1 MEGLTVIKRTFIIA
15 SLMLSFIS
23 GVGYTQQLPDC
34 STVPSGT
41 PCRNG
46 SNAPVSLTGP
56 QLTPSQ
62 TEIYQ
67 KLTTEQRKAVE
78 EAIQQKE
85 GTLTPDAID
94 ALKTRPEFQGLTSQD
109 ILQGKEMLEKKEA
122 QKKELEKKERESKEV
137 EKKFRDAA
145 SERKTLDE
153 KGDKTVFERVRNI
166 GKYQEIS
173 TVLKP
178 FGYDFFQESVV
189 KVVTDRKDIPVPG
202 DYTIGPGDEVKILL
216 WGRVNANYSL
226 VVDRNG
232 NITIPQVGPI
242 PVAGLTFEQMSK
254 HLIKQSEQFVGANI
268 DVTMGALKSMQIF
281 VLGDVKRPGAYTIG
295 SFATI
300 TDALLIAGGPAGIG
314 TMRNIQ
320 LRRKDK
326 IITTFD
332 LYDLLLKGDK
342 SKDTILQVGDVVFVP
357 VAGPIVGIAGNVKRP
372 AIYELKEKYDLNTLF
387 ELAGG
392 IIPTAYTQQIQ
403 VERIVRNEKQIVVDI
418 DDKQLMKAKDFHLQ
432 DVDLVK
438 IFNIAEKETNVVFVN
453 GNVKRPG
460 KYEYKPGM
468 RIRDLLKNQN
478 DLLEETFLDYALLMR
493 LEPPNFEKRHIP
505 FSLATILSSGERTDN
520 FELQPRD
527 TIYVFSKWFFRDK
540 PFVIV
545 EGEVRD
551 AQGQRSQ
558 NTERKDETL
567 HVERA
572 RDDLLMQQGI
582 RENDTASRDGQLR
595 DGFDQ
600 TQRVRSTEDSS
611 RTVRVKVSLGRNMRV
626 RDAILIAGDLTKN
639 AYLEK
644 GEIYRTGKKRE
655 TITIYFHVGRAL
667 QGDPENNIVL
677 QDEDRIVVHSVLEY
691 EYKKTVSV
699 GGDVLKPGDYQYVP
713 GATVKDLVFTAGNI
727 LESAYLDEAEI
738 TSQVVEGDKTVRLEH
753 RNINLKKALQ
763 GEPADN
769 VVLKPYD
776 RLTVKRLQ
784 DWRKEKFVAMSGEV
798 RYPGRYI
805 IKKNERLSS
814 LIERAGGYSDDA
826 YLRGAFFTRA
836 RVKDLQQKTLE
847 EMVLRMEREL
857 LAEAATIKESSVEGV
872 QARQVELQQRQ
883 KFVETLKKLPP
894 TGRMTVYLAHLRL
907 LKGSVYDIELEE
919 GDSLFIPTK
928 NSVVNVAGAVMSNG
942 SFVYIDGIGYEEYI
956 RMAGGYSRY
965 ADTSNIFVMKVDG
978 GARKLPGSVNWNPFQ
993 KRWEI
998 GGFGE
1003 ARSVIE
1009 AGDSIVVPE
1018 KLERTAWL
1026 RDIKD
1031 ITQIFAN
1038 AGLAA
1043 ASIALLYET
1052 LK

>member
-1 MEGLTVIKRTFIIA
+1 
-15 SLMLSFIS
+15 
-23 GVGYTQQLPDC
+23 
-34 STVPSGT
+34 
-41 PCRNG
+41 
-46 SNAPVSLTGP
+46 
-56 QLTPSQ
+56 
-62 TEIYQ
+62 
-67 KLTTEQRKAVE
+67 
-78 EAIQQKE
+78 
-85 GTLTPDAID
+85 
-94 ALKTRPEFQGLTSQD
+94 
-109 ILQGKEMLEKKEA
+109 MLEKKGAE
-122 QKKELEKKERESKEV
+122 KKELEKKERERKET

-145 SERKTLDE
+145 SERKILDE
-153 KGDKTVFERVRNI
+153 TGNKTVFERVRNI

-173 TVLKP
+173 TTLKP
-178 FGYDFFQESVV
+178 FGYDFFQESAI
-189 KVVTDRKDIPVPG
+189 KVVTDRKEMPVPG
-202 DYTIGPGDEVKILL
+202 DYIIGPGDEVKILF
-216 WGRVNANYSL
+216 WGRVNANYNL

-254 HLIKQSEQFVGANI
+254 HLIKQAEQFVGANI

-326 IITTFD
+326 VITTFD

-342 SKDTILQVGDVVFVP
+342 SKDTILQAGDVVFVP

-403 VERIVRNEKQIVVDI
+403 VERIVKNERQIVVDI
-418 DDKQLMKAKDFHLQ
+418 DDKQLVKAKDFHLQ

-468 RIRDLLKNQN
+468 RIRDLLKNQS
-478 DLLEETFLDYALLMR
+478 DLLDETFLDYALLVR
-493 LEPPNFEKRHIP
+493 LEPPNFDKRHIP
-505 FSLATILSSGERTDN
+505 FSLITVLSSSERSDN
-520 FELQPRD
+520 FELQSRD
-527 TIYVFSKWFFRDK
+527 TIYVFSKWFFKDK
-540 PFVIV
+540 PYVIV

-551 AQGQRSQ
+551 VQSQRSQ
-558 NTERKDETL
+558 NTERKDETWQ
-567 HVERA
+567 VARA
-572 RDDLLMQQGI
+572 RDDLIQQGI

-600 TQRVRSTEDSS
+600 TQRARGTDDSS
-611 RTVRVKVSLGRNMRV
+611 RAMRVKVSLSQNMRV
-626 RDAILIAGDLTKN
+626 RDAILIAGDVTKN
-639 AYLEK
+639 AYLQK

-655 TITIYFHVGRAL
+655 NITIYFNVGRAL
-667 QGDPENNIVL
+667 EGDPENNLAL
-677 QDEDRIVVHSVLEY
+677 QDEDRIVVHSLFEY
-691 EYKKTVSV
+691 EYRKTISV
-699 GGDVLKPGDYQYVP
+699 DGDVLKPGNYQYAQ
-713 GATVKDLVFTAGNI
+713 GATVKDLIFASGNI

-738 TSQVVEGDKTVRLEH
+738 TSQIVEDDKTVKLEH
-753 RNINLKKALQ
+753 RNINLRKALQ
-763 GEPADN
+763 GDPADN

-784 DWRKEKFVAMSGEV
+784 DWRKEKFVAMGGEV
-798 RYPGRYI
+798 KYPGRYI

-836 RVKDLQQKTLE
+836 RVKDLQQKTID
-847 EMVLRMEREL
+847 EMVARMEREL
-857 LAEAATIKESSVEGV
+857 LAEGATVKETSAEGV

-894 TGRMTVYLAHLRL
+894 TGRMTIYLAHLRL

-919 GDSLFIPTK
+919 GDSLYIPTK

-942 SFVYIDGIGYEEYI
+942 SFVYVDGLGFEEYI

-978 GARKLPGSVNWNPFQ
+978 SARKLPGSVNWNPFQ
-993 KRWEI
+993 KRWEM
-998 GGFGE
+998 GVFGE
-1003 ARSVIE
+1003 GRSVIE

-1026 RDIKD
+1026 REIKD

-1038 AGLAA
+1038 VGLTA
-1043 ASIALLYET
+1043 ASIALLYQT

>member
-1 MEGLTVIKRTFIIA
+1 VIKRTIIIA
-15 SLMLSFIS
+15 SLMLSFMS
-23 GVGYTQQLPDC
+23 AAGYAQQLPDC
-34 STVPSGT
+34 STVPLGT
-41 PCRNG
+41 PCRNNG
-46 SNAPVSLTGP
+46 NVPANLVGP
-56 QLTPSQ
+56 QPAPSQ
-62 TEIYQ
+62 TEVFQ
-67 KLTTEQRKAVE
+67 KLTAEQRKAVE
-78 EAIQQKE
+78 DAIQQKE
-85 GTLTPDAID
+85 GTLTPDAIEV
-94 ALKTRPEFQGLTSQD
+94 LKTRPEFQGLTPQD
-109 ILQGKEMLEKKEA
+109 VLRGKEMLEKKGTE
-122 QKKELEKKERESKEV
+122 KKELEKKERERKET
-137 EKKFRDAA
+137 EKKFLDTAL
-145 SERKTLDE
+145 ERKIFDE
-153 KGDKTVFERVRNI
+153 TGNKTVFERVRNI

-173 TVLKP
+173 TTLKP
-178 FGYDFFQESVV
+178 FGYDFFQESAI
-189 KVVTDRKDIPVPG
+189 KVVTDRKEMPVPG

-216 WGRVNANYSL
+216 WGRVNANYNL

-254 HLIKQSEQFVGANI
+254 HLIKQAEQFVGANI

-326 IITTFD
+326 VITTFD

-342 SKDTILQVGDVVFVP
+342 SKDTILQAGDVVFVP

-403 VERIVRNEKQIVVDI
+403 VERIVKNERQIVVDI
-418 DDKQLMKAKDFHLQ
+418 DDKQLVKAKDFHLQ

-438 IFNIAEKETNVVFVN
+438 IFNIAEKETNVVFIN

-468 RIRDLLKNQN
+468 RIRDLLKNQS
-478 DLLEETFLDYALLMR
+478 DLLDETFLDYALLVR
-493 LEPPNFEKRHIP
+493 LEPPNFDKHHIP
-505 FSLATILSSGERTDN
+505 FSLITVLSSSERSDN
-520 FELQPRD
+520 FELRSRD
-527 TIYVFSKWFFRDK
+527 TIYVFSKWFFKDK
-540 PFVIV
+540 PYVIV

-551 AQGQRSQ
+551 AQSQRSQ
-558 NTERKDETL
+558 NTERKDETWQ
-567 HVERA
+567 VARA
-572 RDDLLMQQGI
+572 RDDLIQQGI
-582 RENDTASRDGQLR
+582 YENDTTSQDGQLR

-600 TQRVRSTEDSS
+600 TQRARGTNDSS
-611 RTVRVKVSLGRNMRV
+611 RAMRVKVSLSQNMRV
-626 RDAILIAGDLTKN
+626 RDAILIAGDVTKN
-639 AYLEK
+639 AYLQK

-655 TITIYFHVGRAL
+655 NVTIYFNVGRAL
-667 QGDPENNIVL
+667 EGDPENNLVL
-677 QDEDRIVVHSVLEY
+677 QDEDRIVVHSLFEY
-691 EYKKTVSV
+691 EYRKTVSID
-699 GGDVLKPGDYQYVP
+699 GDVLKPGSYQYAQ
-713 GATVKDLVFTAGNI
+713 GATVKDLIFASGNI

-738 TSQVVEGDKTVRLEH
+738 TSQIIEGDKTVKLEH
-753 RNINLKKALQ
+753 RNINLRKALQ
-763 GEPADN
+763 GDPADN

-784 DWRKEKFVAMSGEV
+784 DWRKEKFVAMGGEV

-814 LIERAGGYSDDA
+814 LIERSGGYSDDA
-826 YLRGAFFTRA
+826 YFRGAFFTRA
-836 RVKDLQQKTLE
+836 RVKDLQQKTLD
-847 EMVLRMEREL
+847 EMIARMEREL
-857 LAEAATIKESSVEGV
+857 LAEGATVKETSAEGV

-883 KFVETLKKLPP
+883 KFIETLKKLPP
-894 TGRMTVYLAHLRL
+894 TGRMTIYLAHLRL

-919 GDSLFIPTK
+919 GDSLYIPTK
-928 NSVVNVAGAVMSNG
+928 NSVVNVAGAVMSMG
-942 SFVYIDGIGYEEYI
+942 SFIYVDGLGYEEYI

-978 GARKLPGSVNWNPFQ
+978 SARKLPGSVNWNPFQ
-993 KRWEI
+993 KRWEM

-1026 RDIKD
+1026 REIKD

-1038 AGLAA
+1038 VGLTA
-1043 ASIALLYET
+1043 ASIAMLYQT
-1052 LK
+1052 IK

>member
-1 MEGLTVIKRTFIIA
+1 VIKRTIIIA

-23 GVGYTQQLPDC
+23 VAGYAQQLPDC
-34 STVPSGT
+34 STVPLGT
-41 PCRNG
+41 PCNNNG
-46 SNAPVSLTGP
+46 NVPANLAGP
-56 QLTPSQ
+56 QLTA
-62 TEIYQ
+62 
-67 KLTTEQRKAVE
+67 EQRKAVE
-78 EAIQQKE
+78 DAIQQKR
-85 GTLTPDAID
+85 GTLSPDAIE
-94 ALKTRPEFQGLTSQD
+94 ALKTKPEFQGLTPQD
-109 ILQGKEMLEKKEA
+109 ILQGKEMLEKKGTE
-122 QKKELEKKERESKEV
+122 KKELEKKERERKET
-137 EKKFRDAA
+137 EKKPLDSI
-145 SERKTLDE
+145 SERKMAGE
-153 KGDKTVFERVRNI
+153 QGDRSVFDRVRNI

-178 FGYDFFQESVV
+178 FGYDFFQESAI

-216 WGRVNANYSL
+216 WGRVNANYNL

-232 NITIPQVGPI
+232 NITIPQVGPV
-242 PVAGLTFEQMSK
+242 PVAGMTFEQMSK
-254 HLIKQSEQFVGANI
+254 RLIKEAEQFVGANI
-268 DVTMGALKSMQIF
+268 DVTMGALKSIQIF
-281 VLGDVKRPGAYTIG
+281 VLGDVKRAGAYTIG

-326 IITTFD
+326 VITTFD

-342 SKDTILQVGDVVFVP
+342 SKDTIVQPGDVVFVP

-372 AIYELKEKYDLNTLF
+372 AIYELKERYDLNTLF

-403 VERIVRNEKQIVVDI
+403 VERIVRNERQAVFDI
-418 DDKQLMKAKDFHLQ
+418 DDKHLINAKDFRLQ

-438 IFNIAEKETNVVFVN
+438 IFNIVEKETNVIFVN

-468 RIRDLLKNQN
+468 RIRDLLKNQS
-478 DLLEETFLDYALLMR
+478 DLLDETYLDYALLVR
-493 LEPPNFEKRHIP
+493 LEPPNFEKRNIP
-505 FSLATILSSGERTDN
+505 FSLATVLSSGERNDN
-520 FELQPRD
+520 FELQSRD
-527 TIYVFSKWFFRDK
+527 TIYVFSKWFFKDK
-540 PFVIV
+540 PYIIV

-551 AQGQRSQ
+551 AQNQRSQ
-558 NTERKDETL
+558 NAERKDETWQF
-567 HVERA
+567 ERA
-572 RDDLLMQQGI
+572 RDNLKQQGI
-582 RENDTASRDGQLR
+582 HENNTAGRDGQLR
-595 DGFDQ
+595 DGFEQVERLRGTD
-600 TQRVRSTEDSS
+600 DSS
-611 RTVRVKVSLGRNMRV
+611 RVMQVRVSLSQNMRV
-626 RDAILIAGDLTKN
+626 RDAILIAGDVTKN
-639 AYLEK
+639 AYLQK

-655 TITIYFHVGRAL
+655 NITIYFNVGRAL
-667 QGDPENNIVL
+667 EGDPENNLAL
-677 QDEDRIVVHSVLEY
+677 QDEDRIVVHSLFEY

-699 GGDVLKPGDYQYVP
+699 DGDVLKPGSYQYAQ
-713 GATVKDLVFTAGNI
+713 GATVKDLIFASGNI

-738 TSQVVEGDKTVRLEH
+738 TSQTVEDDKTVKLEH
-753 RNINLKKALQ
+753 RNINLRKALQ
-763 GEPADN
+763 GDPADN

-784 DWRKEKFVAMSGEV
+784 NWRRENFVSMGGEV

-805 IKKNERLSS
+805 IKRNERLSS

-836 RVKDLQQKTLE
+836 RVKELQQKTLD
-847 EMVLRMEREL
+847 EMVARMEREL
-857 LAEAATIKESSVEGV
+857 LAEGATIKETSAEGV

-883 KFVETLKKLPP
+883 KFLETLKKLPP
-894 TGRMTVYLAHLRL
+894 TGRMTIYLAHLRL

-919 GDSLFIPTK
+919 GDSLYIPTK
-928 NSVVNVAGAVMSNG
+928 NSVVNVAGAVMFNG
-942 SFVYIDGIGYEEYI
+942 SFVYVDGLGYEDYI
-956 RMAGGYSRY
+956 RMAGDYSRY

-978 GARKLPGSVNWNPFQ
+978 SARKLPGSVNWNPFQ
-993 KRWEI
+993 KRWEM
-998 GGFGE
+998 GVLSEG
-1003 ARSVIE
+1003 RSVIE

-1026 RDIKD
+1026 RDLKD
-1031 ITQIFAN
+1031 ITQIVAN
-1038 AGLAA
+1038 VGLSA
-1043 ASIALLYET
+1043 ASIAVLYNT